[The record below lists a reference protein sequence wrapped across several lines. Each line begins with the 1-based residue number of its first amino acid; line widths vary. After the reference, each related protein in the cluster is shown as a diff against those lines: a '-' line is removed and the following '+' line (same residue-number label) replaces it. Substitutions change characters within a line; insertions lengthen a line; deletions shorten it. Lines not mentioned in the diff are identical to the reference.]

1 VKQEVMMQDADN
13 NLELVSALA
22 DGQLHDDEFARALAL
37 VNETEDARLT
47 WHAYHVVGD
56 VLRSGTAGR
65 ADRDA
70 AFMQRLR
77 RGLQQ
82 EQPFDVNSVAIDLVA
97 ANAMS
102 TGARG
107 LNDINDVAANESR
120 YRWKLWAGLAS
131 LATVFLIGW
140 QVLVDNDLRAA
151 AQLAQVTPSKPE
163 VVLPLQIAV
172 SSEPQV
178 MIRDPQLDALLAAH
192 RQFGG
197 TSALQ
202 MPTGFLRNATFEGA
216 AR

>member
-1 VKQEVMMQDADN
+1 MQDADK

-22 DGQLHDDEFARALAL
+22 DGQLHEDAFAYALEF
-37 VNETEDARLT
+37 VNENKDARLT

-70 AFMQRLR
+70 AFLGRFR
-77 RGLQQ
+77 RSLQQ
-82 EQPFDVNSVAIDLVA
+82 EVPPVMNTFTIDLIA
-97 ANAMS
+97 ARAIS
-102 TGARG
+102 TGDMG
-107 LNDINDVAANESR
+107 LNGSNDVAANESR
-120 YRWKLWAGLAS
+120 YRWKFLAGLAS
-131 LATVFLIGW
+131 LATVSLIGW
-140 QVLVDNDLRAA
+140 QVWVVGSDPGGTP
-151 AQLAQVTPSKPE
+151 QLAQVTPVKPE
-163 VVLPLQIAV
+163 VTSSPQPVL
-172 SSEPQV
+172 SREPQV

>member
-1 VKQEVMMQDADN
+1 MQDIEK

-22 DGQLHDDEFARALAL
+22 DGQLHDDEYARALAF

-56 VLRSGTAGR
+56 VLRSGTAVN

-70 AFMQRLR
+70 AFLGRLR
-77 RGLQQ
+77 RSLQQ
-82 EQPFDVNSVAIDLVA
+82 EAPPVANEVTIDLIA
-97 ANAMS
+97 AHEVSMVD
-102 TGARG
+102 RG
-107 LNDINDVAANESR
+107 LNGLNEEAANESR
-120 YRWKLWAGLAS
+120 YRWKWWAGLAS
-131 LATVFLIGW
+131 LATISLIGW
-140 QVLVDNDLRAA
+140 QVLVVGSDPGVTP
-151 AQLAQVTPSKPE
+151 QLAQVTPVKPE
-163 VVLPLQIAV
+163 VTSSSQLVV
-172 SSEPQV
+172 SREPQV